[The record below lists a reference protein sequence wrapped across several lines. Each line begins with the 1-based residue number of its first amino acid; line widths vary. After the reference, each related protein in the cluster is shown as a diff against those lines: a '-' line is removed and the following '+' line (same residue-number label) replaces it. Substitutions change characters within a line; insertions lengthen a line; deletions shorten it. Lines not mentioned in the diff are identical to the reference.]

1 MQRLLI
7 AAAATLVAL
16 SCQRETSTQTVSPA
30 TTKPTTVARP
40 QNLANAKVKK
50 VVDVTAVESQT
61 QARLGSATGTDG
73 TVTAEKDTFKSGEP
87 IILSMVI
94 QQSPAQLQ
102 MSARWYDAKD
112 KIIEED
118 RRPMNG
124 TKVVAFKYIG
134 KKLKPGKYRV
144 VGYWG
149 GNVAAEKTFTVTK

>member
-1 MQRLLI
+1 MQRLWI

-16 SCQRETSTQTVSPA
+16 SCQRETTQSTSPA

-40 QNLANAKVKK
+40 QNLAKAKVNKII
-50 VVDVTAVESQT
+50 DVAAVETQT
-61 QARLGSATGTDG
+61 QARLGSATAADG

-94 QQSPAQLQ
+94 QQSPPHLQ

-112 KIIEED
+112 KIIFED

-124 TKVVAFKYIG
+124 AKVVSFTYGG

-149 GNVAAEKTFTVTK
+149 GNIAGEKAFTVTK

>member
-1 MQRLLI
+1 MQRLWI

-16 SCQRETSTQTVSPA
+16 SCQRETTQTVSPA

-61 QARLGSATGTDG
+61 QTRLGSATGPDG

-94 QQSPAQLQ
+94 QQSPAHLQ

-134 KKLKPGKYRV
+134 KKLKPGTYRV

>member
-1 MQRLLI
+1 MERLWI
-7 AAAATLVAL
+7 AAAATLIAL
-16 SCQRETSTQTVSPA
+16 SCQRETTQTTSPA
-30 TTKPTTVARP
+30 TTQPTTVAKP

-50 VVDVTAVESQT
+50 ILPLTAVESLTQT
-61 QARLGSATGTDG
+61 HLGSAAGPDG
-73 TVTAEKDTFKSGEP
+73 IVTADKDTFKGGEP

-112 KIIEED
+112 KIISED

-124 TKVVAFKYIG
+124 AKVVAFTYSG

-149 GNVAAEKTFTVTK
+149 GNVAGEKAFTVTK